1 MYAAI
6 VGTSVRDRKYDAAIA
21 KITASA
27 SGRNSA
33 AAGPESA
40 KIGRNTMQIDS
51 VETNAGIA
59 ICSAPSTIAVVA
71 AALPCSR
78 LRWMFSIATVAS
90 STRMPTASAR
100 PPSVMTLSVSP
111 DAPRGR

>member
-40 KIGRNTMQIDS
+40 KIGRNTIQIDS
-51 VETNAGIA
+51 VDTNAGMA
-59 ICSAPSTIAVVA
+59 ICSAPVDDRFAQRRAVLDVA
-71 AALPCSR
+71 MNVLDRHRGVVDENTHGQRQAAERHHVQR
-78 LRWMFSIATVAS
+78 LTHR
-90 STRMPTASAR
+90 PTDR
-100 PPSVMTLSVSP
+100 
-111 DAPRGR
+111 